1 MSLQWAEDKPICRRG
16 NLNIKNEKKIKGI
29 QSHWK
34 LKLKSQYNIYNFIVT
49 RLAEMK
55 RSDNIKC
62 Q

>member
-1 MSLQWAEDKPICRRG
+1 M
-16 NLNIKNEKKIKGI
+16 KGI

-34 LKLKSQYNIYNFIVT
+34 LKLKSQYNIYNFVVT

-62 Q
+62 H